1 MAARSNNKYDI
12 SNWIKKVIDS
22 CENMDQLNTSYKLMR
37 RAVSMI
43 GDSEIQEELRDYQ
56 FAAEEKLFD
65 GKIKNLSQKIE
76 LLKG

>member
-65 GKIKNLSQKIE
+65 DKIKSLSQKVE